1 MEKKSHHHESIR
13 HLHSKLEKIVRDSQ
27 DIFEERPIDGKAGW
41 ERLQQG
47 NIRFA
52 EGDMVGFLSHLA
64 KEIYPARRHEL
75 LDGQKPFVTVVTCS
89 DSRVSPELIF
99 DEGLGEVFVIRVA
112 GNVLDPISIG
122 SIEYGCDHLGANLLV
137 LMGHQFCGAVTAVVN
152 NPNQIEGNIGAIL
165 KEIAPSAQKAK
176 EENLSSPAETLQKAI
191 QNNVLRSK
199 EVLLEHSKVT
209 KKLISEGKLH
219 LITCEYY
226 MDTGIVKA
234 I

>member
-1 MEKKSHHHESIR
+1 MEKKSHHHESIK
-13 HLHSKLEKIVRDSQ
+13 HLHSKLEKIIHHSQ
-27 DIFEERPIDGKAGW
+27 DSTLEARPIDGKAGW

-47 NIRFA
+47 NKRFA
-52 EGDMVGFLSHLA
+52 AGDMVGFLSHIA
-64 KEIYPARRHEL
+64 KEIYPTRRHEL

-165 KEIAPSAQKAK
+165 KEIVPSAKK
-176 EENLSSPAETLQKAI
+176 
-191 QNNVLRSK
+191 SK
-199 EVLLEHSKVT
+199 GS
-209 KKLISEGKLH
+209 
-219 LITCEYY
+219 
-226 MDTGIVKA
+226 
-234 I
+234 